1 MTSPTLSAAP
11 ALDALRESIDQAVS
25 RPAPS
30 LLVMTILTPAQIN
43 RDPTDNVALA
53 GPAELSL
60 ELDARLQL
68 RAACRP
74 RSASATSPI

>member
-1 MTSPTLSAAP
+1 MTSPNLSAAP

-30 LLVMTILTPAQIN
+30 LLVMTNLIPAQIN
-43 RDPTDNVALA
+43 RDPTDDVTLA
-53 GPAELSL
+53 GPGELSL
-60 ELDARLQL
+60 ELDARPQL

-74 RSASATSPI
+74 RSACAISPI